1 VSPGRRGCRGAVPVL
16 AAPLVISWRYTGNPD
31 GSTEQTRELQD
42 RIARFALAV
51 LAISGFMLAA
61 SIVANLVSGVGL
73 FQILRQQSV
82 HLCAEA
88 LVFAGWRLC
97 RAQRQLSLTLLAA
110 VDATLT
116 ILLCTAWTLLGLDS
130 PARDPVEFTI
140 ILATTYTLILRSVMV
155 PSTFART
162 LAINTA
168 AIVPMV
174 LFFIARGAPFSPE
187 ASLAERQVFLVFSV
201 LWGLVAVLT
210 AAMQS
215 RMLFGLRERIREI
228 RKLGQYTLAEKIGE
242 GGMGVV
248 YRATHAFLR
257 RPAAIKLL
265 LPGRASPSDLARF
278 EREVQQTSRLR
289 HPNTISILD
298 YGHSDDG
305 IFYYVMEYI
314 DGVDLERLVAA
325 EGPLDAPRAIHILAQ
340 ASGALSEAHLLGLVH
355 RDIKPANIMLT
366 TRADEPDIVKVVDF
380 GLVKTLQ
387 AAADESAVTFVDAL
401 IGTPT
406 CLAPEAITAPDTI
419 DGRADIY
426 ALGVVGY
433 FMLTGQ
439 RLFEG
444 NTIVEICSKH
454 LTEIPAPPSVR
465 LGRPVAADLERV
477 ILACLAKAREDRPAS
492 AQALRAALLSCHDAA
507 RYDAEAARAWW
518 RDRAERVQRSMPAPE
533 AHAATIE
540 IDLRERKAG

>member
-1 VSPGRRGCRGAVPVL
+1 VT
-16 AAPLVISWRYTGNPD
+16 SWRYTGNPD
-31 GSTEQTRELQD
+31 GTTEQTRDLQD
-42 RIARFALAV
+42 RIGRFARTV
-51 LAISGFMLAA
+51 FAISAFMLVA
-61 SIVANLVSGVGL
+61 SIIVNLISGETLVEV
-73 FQILRQQSV
+73 LRRQSV
-82 HLCAEA
+82 HLCAELLA
-88 LVFAGWRLC
+88 FVGWRLC
-97 RAQRQLSLTLLAA
+97 RAERQWSPPLLAA
-110 VDATLT
+110 LDALLT
-116 ILLCTAWTLLGLDS
+116 ILLCGAWTLLGIDS

-140 ILATTYTLILRSVMV
+140 MLATTYTLILRSVQV
-155 PSTFART
+155 PSTFGRT
-162 LAINTA
+162 LWISTA
-168 AIVPMV
+168 SALPML
-174 LFFIARGAPFSPE
+174 LFFIQRGAPFSPE
-187 ASLAERQVFLVFSV
+187 ASLEERQVFVVFCG
-201 LWGLVAVLT
+201 LWSAVAVLT
-210 AAMQS
+210 AALQS

-248 YRATHAFLR
+248 FRATHAFLR

-278 EREVQQTSRLR
+278 EREVQHTSRLR

-298 YGHSDDG
+298 YGHSEDG

-325 EGPLDAPRAIHILAQ
+325 GGPLEAPRAIHILAQ
-340 ASGALSEAHLLGLVH
+340 ASGALAEAHLLGLVH

-366 TRADEPDIVKVVDF
+366 ARPDEPDVVKVVDF

-387 AAADESAVTFVDAL
+387 TALDESAVTFVDAL
-401 IGTPT
+401 IGTPA
-406 CLAPEAITAPDTI
+406 CLAPEAITAPETV

-444 NTIVEICSKH
+444 KTLIEICSKH
-454 LTEIPAPPSVR
+454 LSEAPTPPSVR
-465 LGRPVAADLERV
+465 LGRAIAADLEQV

-492 AQALRAALLSCHDAA
+492 AQALRAALLACEDAA
-507 RYDAEAARAWW
+507 RYDADAAREWW
-518 RDRAERVQRSMPAPE
+518 RDRARRTERDAPAPE

-540 IDLRERKAG
+540 IDLSERKAV